1 MTSIIKA
8 DNIST
13 VSGSGNITIPTGVK
27 VVGTDGGSVVA
38 PGHILQVVHGTA
50 TGNTQISSTTYTD
63 LSGMSLNITP
73 TSTSSKIL
81 IQYIVHSFNGGG
93 NSAGNSVWGSCGIR
107 LLRGSTAIY
116 SDSDAFNGAYGT
128 GINAANAADRIM
140 TRDAFTY
147 LDSPA
152 TTSQLS
158 YKIQGCELHDR
169 GTSQVWFNAYG
180 APGTIMAME
189 IAQ

>member
-13 VSGSGNITIPTGVK
+13 VSGSGNINVAS
-27 VVGTDGGSVVA
+27 GTTLYA
-38 PGHILQVVHGTA
+38 PGHVLQVVQATA
-50 TGNTQISSTTYTD
+50 TGNTQIASNTYTD
-63 LSGMSLNITP
+63 LNGMSLNITP

-107 LLRGSTAIY
+107 LLRGSTPLY
-116 SDSDAFNGAYGT
+116 SDSDAFNGGYGT

-147 LDSPA
+147 LDSPNS
-152 TTSQLS
+152 TSQLT
-158 YKIQGCELHDR
+158 YKVQGCELQDR